1 MKKAD
6 LDDMGSLDMPP
17 YEPSDKG
24 TDYQSGTSHIASSI
38 SQEKKPSKWDKYMWT
53 QINRNSGCFVY
64 NLYFIF

>member
-17 YEPSDKG
+17 YETSDEG

-38 SQEKKPSKWDKYMWT
+38 SQEKKPSKWDKY
-53 QINRNSGCFVY
+53 
-64 NLYFIF
+64 L